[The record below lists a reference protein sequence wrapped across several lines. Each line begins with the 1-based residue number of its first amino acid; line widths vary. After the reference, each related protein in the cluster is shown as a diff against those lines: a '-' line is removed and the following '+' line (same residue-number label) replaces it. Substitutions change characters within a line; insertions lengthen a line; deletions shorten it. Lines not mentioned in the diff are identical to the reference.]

1 MKNNKVN
8 FETIM
13 FLISS
18 SLLLNC
24 FCGYIAY
31 ISSVES
37 GVFYDSYGGT
47 VNIYPINN
55 L

>member
-31 ISSVES
+31 ISSVVYFMILM
-37 GVFYDSYGGT
+37 GVQ
-47 VNIYPINN
+47 
-55 L
+55 